1 MQFDNMNNTNP
12 TKNEGELR
20 CSYGVS
26 SSFSISG
33 SRRVALV
40 NHEWWKDGIVITTK
54 EIYLWSFMSDYNKG
68 NISVVIYDTYIS

>member
-20 CSYGVS
+20 YSWGVS
-26 SSFSISG
+26 SSFSVID

-40 NHEWWKDGIVITTK
+40 NHEWWKDGIMITAK
-54 EIYLWSFMSDYNKG
+54 ELYMWSFMTHIFRND
-68 NISVVIYDTYIS
+68 